1 MSRPRDA
8 RESYKMLGALL
19 GLLPPA
25 AIFYQMFGG
34 VLGRNPNKPAVFGLL
49 VLLGLMNLVCWLVGR
64 WFASRLAAIVE
75 EGERGW
81 WPRTLLVAAAAGFV
95 WGVVTGFAGG
105 LPFFGI
111 GAVCGPFC
119 AVPVG
124 VAGFSVFTIFRRLL
138 ARGGMIETRHL
149 RPMAWGITLTIV
161 ALILGA

>member
-25 AIFYQMFGG
+25 AIFYRMFGG
-34 VLGRNPNKPAVFGLL
+34 AFERGPNEFVVFGLF

-64 WFASRLAAIVE
+64 WFASRLAAIAE

-81 WPRTLLVAAAAGFV
+81 WPRTLLAAAAAGFV

-111 GAVCGPFC
+111 GAIFGPVS

-124 VAGFSVFTIFRRLL
+124 VAGFVAFTIFRRLL